1 MPTLVVDARMIHASG
16 IGVYLRNILPFLAEK
31 YDTTLLG
38 CPQELAKFKWPANT
52 RILSAGAPIYSLKE
66 QWQLFRKVPA
76 CDIFWSPHYNV
87 PVLPL
92 PARKRVVTIHDTYHL
107 AYQHT
112 LSHFKKAY
120 ARYFLRTAALRS
132 NAVITVSQFSKA
144 ELMRY
149 TGVSPAAV
157 SVIYNGIQAATFNKS
172 STASAQENL
181 QGRHPNLPKQP
192 FLLFVGNVKPHKNL
206 LTLLRAYAQVIKS
219 QDIPHHLLIVGQQD
233 GFITGDQAVG
243 AYLREHPT
251 LQERVHFTGYV
262 DDQDLPLL
270 YNAASLFVFPSLY
283 EGFGL
288 PPLEAMACGCPVIAS
303 NAASMPEVCGQ
314 AALYFDPLDVPVLA
328 GLLLRVLREKDLREE
343 LQKLGFKQ
351 AMQYNWQVAAAR
363 HLDVFER
370 VLQET

>member
-1 MPTLVVDARMIHASG
+1 MPSLVVDARMINASG
-16 IGVYLRNILPFLAEK
+16 IGVYLKNTLPFLAEK

-38 CPQELAKFKWPANT
+38 DPHELAKFNWPANT
-52 RILSAGAPIYSLKE
+52 RILSVSAPIYSLNE
-66 QWQLFRKVPA
+66 QWQLFRKIPA
-76 CDIFWSPHYNV
+76 CDVFWSPHYNV
-87 PVLPL
+87 PLLPL

-112 LSHFKKAY
+112 LSLFKKAY

-132 NAVITVSQFSKA
+132 SAVITVSHFSKA
-144 ELMRY
+144 ELMAY
-149 TGVSPAAV
+149 TGVSTVAV
-157 SVIYNGIQAATFNKS
+157 SVIYNGIQAATFN
-172 STASAQENL
+172 TASLGSAREKLQERL
-181 QGRHPNLPKQP
+181 LDFPKQP

-206 LTLLRAYAQVIKS
+206 LTLLKAYAQAIKS

-243 AYLREHPT
+243 AYLRAHPA

-262 DDQDLPLL
+262 KDQDLPLL

-303 NAASMPEVCGQ
+303 NTASVPEVCGQ
-314 AALYFDPLDVPVLA
+314 AALYFDPLDIPALT
-328 GLLLRVLREKDLREE
+328 GLILRVLREKDLREE

-363 HLDVFER
+363 HLEVFEGM
-370 VLQET
+370 LQET